1 MDPELR
7 YIQSVRA
14 AFNPAYTQ
22 LATDGLYLAIP
33 HTRCSVGVWSLQ
45 HLSFKPLELEGHRK
59 ILTSI
64 SLGSRSSPKLLC
76 SAAED
81 YVIVWNL
88 LKARQMVDKG
98 MQIRGQI
105 IGTALGHI
113 HYCSFSPDDKLVA
126 ACCGAD
132 VIILDASTEHHVATV
147 EGHTSK
153 LTSAQFCPH
162 YSATLVTISED
173 RTFKVW
179 NIEDFSLIYQSPIL
193 TASPFISM
201 AMNLTQPQVAIG
213 TADGQVRVF
222 DLTDGKGFRQ
232 LHQIGVDK
240 IVRKQK
246 TAQQYSST
254 SSPTGPVTISS
265 KPTWKR
271 VDQNEMEP
279 VGDQSLEDEAEA
291 GCSVLG
297 LYFTFLPQGG
307 VEVDNSSKPVFL
319 QHKSTVVQDLL
330 SSSPMLVVGTTGAMI
345 QINAKTLDV
354 CKFWDLQDPVQIDNG
369 LVTENVSINAA
380 GAVYISQGA
389 NVQKLWCIVCGHFQ
403 NTVHILEWCHGS
415 AVDEV
420 TSDLD
425 NLEVSEQGSNLPSWA
440 VNSLDTNDL
449 LTMAQKADE
458 LTVLSNVALAENS
471 PLRSELVFKQKE
483 DTRTKKQKGYLTPN
497 KKPGQRIED
506 QPLTFK
512 TNVKSSGYTA
522 SPRNTMFK
530 PRTDFSSSASAAS
543 RGLPKS
549 ASSGSVVG
557 KMNQKQYPT
566 DCSAPSV
573 LQTKI
578 NVAERPTPIHCV
590 RFSDDGQSL
599 ACGLANKSAQMFSMP
614 LTGKGSS
621 YVGHDH
627 TVSCVNWS
635 HDSNWLISS
644 SDDRTACVW
653 GKGRAEPLMTFTT
666 TANNLSVDKEGAQ
679 PQKPSKD
686 NPPFPREVKF
696 GRFYYMDK
704 FILLT
709 SGSTLFMYKYHL
721 DLTKQDI
728 KRYLSKSRYKLV
740 TSFSLETQ
748 QITALSAVN
757 GFYSYLVLCAGTNKC
772 IEIQDMNVGQTVR
785 TMTDVHTKPAHVICQ
800 NEGSTFTSHPPD
812 AYNLFVT
819 AAAGDCIKLWDIR
832 TNRCV
837 RRYEGHLNRVY
848 PCGVDLSPCGRYLAT
863 GSEDRSTYIY
873 DIRTGTYCHKLTDH
887 TDVVSDVAFHPK
899 YPQLLSCSLAGKL
912 VLYADKLSS

>member
-1 MDPELR
+1 MELR
-7 YIQSVRA
+7 HIQSVRA

-22 LATDGLYLAIP
+22 LATDGLYLALP

-45 HLSFKPLELEGHRK
+45 HLAFKPLELEGHRK

-64 SLGSRSSPKLLC
+64 SLGNRSSPKLLC

-88 LKARQMVDKG
+88 LQARQMVDKG
-98 MQIRGQI
+98 IQIRGQI
-105 IGTALGHI
+105 IGTTLGHI
-113 HYCSFSPDDKLVA
+113 HYCSFSPDDTLVA

-132 VIILDASTEHHVATV
+132 VLILDATKERQVATV

-153 LTSAQFCPH
+153 LTSAEFCPH

-179 NIEDFSLIYQSPIL
+179 NIEDFTLIYQSPIL

-222 DLTDGKGFRQ
+222 DLTDGQGFRQ
-232 LHQIGVDK
+232 LHQIDVAK
-240 IVRKQK
+240 LMRKQK
-246 TAQQYSST
+246 SSQQIP
-254 SSPTGPVTISS
+254 SSPSSSSGPVTISS

-271 VDQNEMEP
+271 VDQNEIVP
-279 VGDQSLEDEAEA
+279 TGDQDVEDEAEA
-291 GCSVLG
+291 GCSVLS

-307 VEVDNSSKPVFL
+307 AEVNDHSSKPAFL
-319 QHKSTVVQDLL
+319 QHNSTVVKDLL
-330 SSSPMLVVGTTGAMI
+330 RSSPMLVVGTTGALV

-354 CKFWDLQDPVQIDNG
+354 CKFWDLQDPIQVDNG
-369 LVTENVSINAA
+369 LDTDTVSINAA
-380 GAVYISQGA
+380 GAVYISQSA
-389 NVQKLWCIVCGHFQ
+389 NAQKLWCIVCGHFQ

-415 AVDEV
+415 AVDEI
-420 TSDLD
+420 TSDL
-425 NLEVSEQGSNLPSWA
+425 NNIEVGEQSSNLPSWA
-440 VNSLDTNDL
+440 MNSVDNSDL
-449 LTMAQKADE
+449 LTQAQKADE
-458 LTVLSNVALAENS
+458 LTVLSNVALADNS
-471 PLRSELVFKQKE
+471 PLRSELVFKVKE

-512 TNVKSSGYTA
+512 NSVRSSGYTA

-530 PRTDFSSSASAAS
+530 PRTDFSSSASGAK
-543 RGLPKS
+543 RLPKS

-557 KMNQKQYPT
+557 KVNQKQYPT

-573 LQTKI
+573 LQTKL
-578 NVAERPTPIHCV
+578 NVAERPTPIHSV
-590 RFSDDGQSL
+590 RFSDDGQCL

-621 YVGHDH
+621 FVGHDH

-635 HDSNWLISS
+635 HDGNWLISS

-653 GKGRAEPLMTFTT
+653 GKGRSEPLLTFTT
-666 TANNLSVDKEGAQ
+666 TVNNFSVDKEGAQ
-679 PQKPSKD
+679 PQKPTKD

-709 SGSTLFMYKYHL
+709 SGSTVYMYKYHL

-740 TSFSLETQ
+740 TSFSLEAQ

-757 GFYSYLVLCAGTNKC
+757 GFYSYLVLCAGTNKSL
-772 IEIQDMNVGQTVR
+772 EVRDMNVDKTVR

-812 AYNLFVT
+812 AYDLFVT

-912 VLYADKLSS
+912 VLYADKISS

>member
-1 MDPELR
+1 MELR

-22 LATDGLYLAIP
+22 LATDGLYLALP

-45 HLSFKPLELEGHRK
+45 HLAYKPLELEGHRK

-88 LKARQMVDKG
+88 LQARQMVDKG
-98 MQIRGQI
+98 VQIRGQI
-105 IGTALGHI
+105 IGTSLGHI
-113 HYCSFSPDDKLVA
+113 HYCSFSPDDTLVA
-126 ACCGAD
+126 ACCGSE
-132 VIILDASTEHHVATV
+132 VIILDTSTERQVATL

-153 LTSAQFCPH
+153 LTSAEFCPH

-179 NIEDFSLIYQSPIL
+179 NIEDFSLVYQSPIL

-201 AMNLTQPQVAIG
+201 AMNFSQPQVAIG

-232 LHQIGVDK
+232 LHQIDVTK
-240 IVRKQK
+240 LVRKQK
-246 TAQQYSST
+246 SAQQTSSP
-254 SSPTGPVTISS
+254 SPTGPVTISS

-271 VDQNEMEP
+271 IDQNEMLP
-279 VGDQSLEDEAEA
+279 TGDQNVEDEAET

-297 LYFTFLPQGG
+297 LYFTYLPQSGD
-307 VEVDNSSKPVFL
+307 VEENSSKPVFL
-319 QHKSTVVQDLL
+319 QHNSTVVKELL
-330 SSSPMLVVGTTGAMI
+330 STSPMLVVGTTGALF

-369 LVTENVSINAA
+369 LVTENMSINAA
-380 GAVYISQGA
+380 GAIYISQSA
-389 NVQKLWCIVCGHFQ
+389 NTQKLWCIVCGHFQ

-415 AVDEV
+415 AIDKV
-420 TSDLD
+420 TSDLG
-425 NLEVSEQGSNLPSWA
+425 NIEVDDQDSNLPSWA
-440 VNSLDTNDL
+440 KDSVDTRDL
-449 LTMAQKADE
+449 IAQAQKADE
-458 LTVLSNVALAENS
+458 LTVLSNVALADNS

-497 KKPGQRIED
+497 KKSGQRIED

-512 TNVKSSGYTA
+512 TSVKSSGYTA
-522 SPRNTMFK
+522 TPRNTMFK
-530 PRTDFSSSASAAS
+530 PRTDFSSSASGA
-543 RGLPKS
+543 RRLPKS

-557 KMNQKQYPT
+557 KVNQKQYPT
-566 DCSAPSV
+566 DCAPPA
-573 LQTKI
+573 LLHTKL
-578 NVAERPTPIHCV
+578 NVAERPTPIHSV
-590 RFSDDGQSL
+590 KFSDDGQCL

-621 YVGHDH
+621 FVGHDH

-635 HDSNWLISS
+635 HDGNWLISS

-666 TANNLSVDKEGAQ
+666 TVNNFSVDKEGAQ
-679 PQKPSKD
+679 PQKVSKE
-686 NPPFPREVKF
+686 NPLFPREVKF

-709 SGSTLFMYKYHL
+709 SGSTMFMYKYHL

-740 TSFSLETQ
+740 TSFSLEAQ

-757 GFYSYLVLCAGTNKC
+757 GFYSYLVLCAGTNKSV
-772 IEIQDMNVGQTVR
+772 EIRDMNVDQTVR
-785 TMTDVHTKPAHVICQ
+785 TMSDVHTKPAHTICQ

-812 AYNLFVT
+812 AYDLFVT
-819 AAAGDCIKLWDIR
+819 AAVGDCIKLWDMR

-912 VLYADKLSS
+912 VLYSDKISS